1 MLNKNFRYIAL
12 DFETTG
18 LDPKKDEAIQIG
30 LAEIDVNWKIIK
42 EFKSFLKPQKD
53 IKELKD
59 FVAYI
64 TWISLDDLQEAP
76 SIFDLQKEIFDFL
89 GENVILIWH
98 NIQFD
103 IDFLKKYFQNIKYYD
118 QIDTMYLAQNFVH
131 FAPSYALDVLVEYL
145 FPKKEFKKNF
155 QNIHQIPD
163 FDSQSTHDALF
174 DSKNS
179 LCLFV
184 YIVQDILF
192 LIKTYPILSN
202 FIQKNLWLYHK
213 ILNYKVDRASKKNWK
228 LELPKLE
235 KQFPGEISLKS
246 KDKIN
251 LRELKHKGKYFIW
264 NVDIDKII
272 ATIVWSNKTIILSFA
287 SVAKLNIVKNILN
300 DMWMKNIGFVR
311 GNLIIN
317 KTKFNTF
324 LNKESFSDN
333 ELLFIFKYMSHV
345 RHKMSILDLNT
356 KFDFKI
362 NYYIQDDKK
371 NKKYPVIL
379 TTHLGLFTILN
390 EKKHIYYK
398 YDICFFDPEMWYRSY
413 NSFLSN
419 NYDLYSSLN
428 FLETLYY
435 KYTLNNQESTKELLE
450 NFARFFEVFMGV
462 LFAETKKHFVNIQ
475 DNYITLNPIIDH
487 INFHET
493 NALIKQFDKHKT
505 LLEADLDSEDFK
517 KLWWGIDK
525 MFNILSGL
533 VQINKIMYGQ
543 SDFYFTYWEAT
554 NFTNRDEF
562 ADIFASHTLFLSNF
576 DKSCNKIM
584 NSNDIEYTKYNLN
597 FKKIWDIDNVI
608 SFLNKELSTNSDKTF
623 FVISTI
629 KLESKELFE
638 KIYEAGLD
646 QKALLLVE
654 NITWSLGK
662 NIFKAKNNG
671 PKIIVGGFN
680 FFIRLLSNKI
690 NIDICVDFNIKW
702 KLSEYLLNDM
712 QRYAKYKK

>member
-1 MLNKNFRYIAL
+1 MLNKNFRYLAL

-30 LAEIDVNWKIIK
+30 LAEIDINWKIIK

-59 FVAYI
+59 LVAYI
-64 TWISLDDLQEAP
+64 TWISLDDLQKAP
-76 SIFDLQKEIFDFL
+76 SIFDLQKEIFDFF

-103 IDFLKKYFQNIKYYD
+103 IDFIKKYFPDIQYYD
-118 QIDTMYLAQNFVH
+118 QIDSMYLSQNFVH

-145 FPKKEFKKNF
+145 FTKKEFKTIF
-155 QNIHQIPD
+155 QDIHKVPD
-163 FDSQSTHDALF
+163 FNSQNAHDALF

-184 YIVQDILF
+184 YIIQDILF

-202 FIQKNLWLYHK
+202 FVQKNLWLYHK
-213 ILNYKVDRASKKNWK
+213 ILDFKVDRANKKNWK

-246 KDKIN
+246 KSQIN
-251 LRELKHKGKYFIW
+251 LRDLEHKKKYFIW
-264 NVDIDKII
+264 NVDIDTII
-272 ATIVWSNKTIILSFA
+272 ATIVWSNKDVILSFA
-287 SVAKLNIVKNILN
+287 SIAKLNIAKNILN

-317 KTKFNTF
+317 KARFKTF
-324 LNKESFSDN
+324 LNKENFSDN

-362 NYYIQDDKK
+362 NYYIQDERK
-371 NKKYPVIL
+371 NKKHPVIL
-379 TTHLGLFTILN
+379 TTHWGLFTILN
-390 EKKHIYYK
+390 EEKHLYYN
-398 YDICFFDPEMWYRSY
+398 YDVCFFDSEMWYRSY

-419 NYDLYSSLN
+419 SYDLYSTLN

-435 KYTLNNQESTKELLE
+435 KYSLNNQESAKELLE

-462 LFAETKKHFVNIQ
+462 LFAETKKHFVNVQ

-505 LLEADLDSEDFK
+505 LLEADLDSQDFE
-517 KLWWGIDK
+517 KLWWEIDK
-525 MFNILSGL
+525 MFDILFGL
-533 VQINKIMYGQ
+533 LQVNKVMYGQ
-543 SDFYFTYWEAT
+543 SDFYFTYWEAIK
-554 NFTNRDEF
+554 FTNRDEF
-562 ADIFASHTLFLSNF
+562 TDIFASHTLFLSNF
-576 DKSCNKIM
+576 DKSCDKIID
-584 NSNDIEYTKYNLN
+584 SDISGENID
-597 FKKIWDIDNVI
+597 FKKIWDIDKVVNFI
-608 SFLNKELSTNSDKTF
+608 DKELSENPNKTF

-629 KLESKELFE
+629 KAESKEIFE
-638 KIYEAGLD
+638 KMYTNWLD
-646 QKALLLVE
+646 QKALLLIE

-662 NIFKAKNNG
+662 NIFKAKSNG
-671 PKIIVGGFN
+671 PKIIVGGYS
-680 FFIRLLSNKI
+680 FFTRLLSNKI
-690 NIDICVDFNIKW
+690 DIDIYIDFNIKW
-702 KLSEYLLNDM
+702 KMSEYLLNDM
-712 QRYAKYKK
+712 QRYAKFKK

>member
-30 LAEIDVNWKIIK
+30 LAEIDVNGKIIK

-64 TWISLDDLQEAP
+64 TGISLDDLQEAP

-89 GENVILIWH
+89 GENVILIGH

-202 FIQKNLWLYHK
+202 FIQKNLGLYHK

-251 LRELKHKGKYFIW
+251 LRELKHKGKYFIG

-272 ATIVWSNKTIILSFA
+272 ATIVGSNKTIILSFA

-300 DMWMKNIGFVR
+300 DMGMKNIGFVR

-517 KLWWGIDK
+517 KLWGGIDK

-543 SDFYFTYWEAT
+543 SDFYFTYGEAT

-597 FKKIWDIDNVI
+597 FKKIGDIDNVI

-654 NITWSLGK
+654 NITGSLGK

-671 PKIIVGGFN
+671 PKIIVGGYN

-690 NIDICVDFNIKW
+690 NIDICVDFNIKG

>member
-18 LDPKKDEAIQIG
+18 LDPKQDEAIQIW
-30 LAEIDVNWKIIK
+30 LAEIDINWKLIK

-53 IKELKD
+53 IKELRD
-59 FVAYI
+59 LVAYI

-76 SIFDLQKEIFDFL
+76 SIFDLEEEISSFF

-103 IDFLKKYFQNIKYYD
+103 IDFLKKYFPNIEYYD

-145 FPKKEFKKNF
+145 FPKKEFKKIF
-155 QNIHQIPD
+155 QKLQNIPS
-163 FDSQSTHDALF
+163 FDSQDAHDALF
-174 DSKNS
+174 DSKNA
-179 LCLFV
+179 LCLFM
-184 YIVQDILF
+184 YIIQDMWWLV
-192 LIKTYPILSN
+192 KAYPILSN

-213 ILNYKVDRASKKNWK
+213 ILNYQVDRANKKNGR

-235 KQFPGEISLKS
+235 KQLPGDISLTSKS
-246 KDKIN
+246 KLN
-251 LRELKHKGKYFIW
+251 LRELNHKEKYFIW
-264 NVDIDKII
+264 HVDINTII
-272 ATIVWSNKTIILSFA
+272 ATIVWSNKDVILSFA
-287 SVAKLNIVKNILN
+287 NVAKLNIVKNILN

-324 LNKESFSDN
+324 LNKKNFSDN

-356 KFDFKI
+356 KFDYKI
-362 NYYIQDDKK
+362 NYYIQDNKK
-371 NKKYPVIL
+371 NEKHPVIL
-379 TTHLGLFTILN
+379 TTHWWLFTILN
-390 EKKHIYYK
+390 EKKHLYYN
-398 YDICFFDPEMWYRSY
+398 YDVCFFDSEVWYKSY
-413 NSFLSN
+413 NSFLSKS
-419 NYDLYSSLN
+419 YDLYSSLD

-435 KYTLNNQESTKELLE
+435 KYTLNNQENTKEIIE

-505 LLEADLDSEDFK
+505 LLESNLDSEDFE
-517 KLWWGIDK
+517 KLWSGIEQ
-525 MFNILSGL
+525 MFNILAWL
-533 VQINKIMYGQ
+533 LQVNKIMYSQ
-543 SDFYFTYWEAT
+543 SDFYFIYSEAIQ
-554 NFTNRDEF
+554 FTNWTEF
-562 ADIFASHTLFLSNF
+562 TDIFASHTIFFSNF
-576 DKSCNKIM
+576 DHSATKIM
-584 NSNDIEYTKYNLN
+584 EATQKNEVLN
-597 FKKIWDIDNVI
+597 FKKIWDIDKIVNFVDT
-608 SFLNKELSTNSDKTF
+608 ELSKNPNKTF
-623 FVISTI
+623 FIISTI
-629 KLESKELFE
+629 KTESKEIFE
-638 KIYEAGLD
+638 KMYAHGLD
-646 QKALLLVE
+646 TKALLLIE
-654 NITWSLGK
+654 NITGSLGK

-671 PKIIVGGFN
+671 PKVIVWGYN

-690 NIDICVDFNIKW
+690 DVDICVDFNIKW
-702 KLSEYLLNDM
+702 KMSEYLLNDM
-712 QRYAKYKK
+712 QRYAKFKKQ

>member
-419 NYDLYSSLN
+419 NCDLYSSLN

-671 PKIIVGGFN
+671 PKIIVGGYN

>member
-1 MLNKNFRYIAL
+1 
-12 DFETTG
+12 
-18 LDPKKDEAIQIG
+18 
-30 LAEIDVNWKIIK
+30 
-42 EFKSFLKPQKD
+42 
-53 IKELKD
+53 
-59 FVAYI
+59 
-64 TWISLDDLQEAP
+64 
-76 SIFDLQKEIFDFL
+76 
-89 GENVILIWH
+89 
-98 NIQFD
+98 
-103 IDFLKKYFQNIKYYD
+103 
-118 QIDTMYLAQNFVH
+118 
-131 FAPSYALDVLVEYL
+131 
-145 FPKKEFKKNF
+145 
-155 QNIHQIPD
+155 
-163 FDSQSTHDALF
+163 
-174 DSKNS
+174 
-179 LCLFV
+179 
-184 YIVQDILF
+184 
-192 LIKTYPILSN
+192 
-202 FIQKNLWLYHK
+202 
-213 ILNYKVDRASKKNWK
+213 
-228 LELPKLE
+228 
-235 KQFPGEISLKS
+235 
-246 KDKIN
+246 
-251 LRELKHKGKYFIW
+251 
-264 NVDIDKII
+264 
-272 ATIVWSNKTIILSFA
+272 
-287 SVAKLNIVKNILN
+287 
-300 DMWMKNIGFVR
+300 MWMKNIGFVR

-398 YDICFFDPEMWYRSY
+398 YYICFFDPEMWYRSY

-505 LLEADLDSEDFK
+505 LLEADLDSEYFK

-671 PKIIVGGFN
+671 PKIIVGGYN

>member
-89 GENVILIWH
+89 GVNVILIWH

-671 PKIIVGGFN
+671 PKIIVGGYN

>member
-1 MLNKNFRYIAL
+1 MLNKNFRYLAL

-30 LAEIDVNWKIIK
+30 LAEIDINWKIIK

-59 FVAYI
+59 LVAYI
-64 TWISLDDLQEAP
+64 TWISLDDLQKAP
-76 SIFDLQKEIFDFL
+76 SIFDLQKEIFDFF

-103 IDFLKKYFQNIKYYD
+103 IDFIKKYFPDIQYYD
-118 QIDTMYLAQNFVH
+118 QIDSMYLSQNFVH

-145 FPKKEFKKNF
+145 FTKKEFKTIF
-155 QNIHQIPD
+155 QDIHKVPD
-163 FDSQSTHDALF
+163 FNSQNAHDALF

-184 YIVQDILF
+184 YIIQDILF

-202 FIQKNLWLYHK
+202 FVQKNLWLYHK
-213 ILNYKVDRASKKNWK
+213 ILNYKADRADKKNWK
-228 LELPKLE
+228 LELPNLE
-235 KQFPGEISLKS
+235 KQFPADISLKS
-246 KDKIN
+246 KNKIN
-251 LRELKHKGKYFIW
+251 LRDFKHKKKYFIW
-264 NVDIDKII
+264 NVDINTII
-272 ATIVWSNKTIILSFA
+272 ATIVWSNKDVILSFA

-324 LNKESFSDN
+324 LNKKNFSDN
-333 ELLFIFKYMSHV
+333 ELLFIFKYISHV

-356 KFDFKI
+356 KFDYKI
-362 NYYIQDDKK
+362 NYYIQDNKK
-371 NKKYPVIL
+371 NEKHPVIL
-379 TTHLGLFTILN
+379 TTHWWLFTILN
-390 EKKHIYYK
+390 EKKHLYYN
-398 YDICFFDPEMWYRSY
+398 YDVCFFDSEVWYKSY
-413 NSFLSN
+413 NSFLSKS
-419 NYDLYSSLN
+419 YDLYSSLD

-435 KYTLNNQESTKELLE
+435 KYTLNNQENTKEIIE

-505 LLEADLDSEDFK
+505 LLESNLDSEDFE
-517 KLWWGIDK
+517 KLWSGIEQ
-525 MFNILSGL
+525 MFNILAWL
-533 VQINKIMYGQ
+533 LQVNKIMYSQ
-543 SDFYFTYWEAT
+543 SDFYFIYSEAIQ
-554 NFTNRDEF
+554 FTNWTEF
-562 ADIFASHTLFLSNF
+562 TDIFASHTIFFSNF
-576 DKSCNKIM
+576 DHSATKIM
-584 NSNDIEYTKYNLN
+584 EATQKNEVLN
-597 FKKIWDIDNVI
+597 FKKIWDIDKIVNFVDT
-608 SFLNKELSTNSDKTF
+608 ELSKNPNKTF
-623 FVISTI
+623 FIISTI
-629 KLESKELFE
+629 KTESKEIFE
-638 KIYEAGLD
+638 KMYAHGLE
-646 QKALLLVE
+646 QKALLLIE
-654 NITWSLGK
+654 NITGSLGK

-671 PKIIVGGFN
+671 PKVIVWGYN

-690 NIDICVDFNIKW
+690 DVDICVDFNIKW
-702 KLSEYLLNDM
+702 KMSEYLLNDM
-712 QRYAKYKK
+712 QRYAKFKKQ